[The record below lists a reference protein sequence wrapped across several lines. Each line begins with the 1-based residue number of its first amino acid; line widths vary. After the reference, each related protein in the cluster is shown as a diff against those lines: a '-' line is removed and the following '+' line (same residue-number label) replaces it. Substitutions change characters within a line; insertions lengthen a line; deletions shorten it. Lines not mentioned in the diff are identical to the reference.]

1 VPIRGEPHTLGLWVK
16 GNSSWGK
23 VMFESE
29 DAKGGNRRTHAN
41 QYHDWRGELSINF
54 DGWHFIQFPL
64 DAGPPHHPRISRRT
78 MATSE
83 GREWQRG
90 PPHPADDAARRVE
103 PPGAVSAREE
113 QFPFLRAGDRSDAA
127 RRGRP
132 RRARFSRAAV
142 RSLAAGAAA
151 DMIVNQLVRGRV
163 GLGPVAVVRRPILR
177 NLRMRTSVVKAKLA
191 RNEPVLAVTVHFTD
205 PSVAEL
211 ASLLG
216 FDCLWLDLEHHATS
230 LETASNLIRASR
242 VGNADVVARPAKGE
256 FMRMG
261 RLLETGAAGIMYPR
275 CESAA
280 EAAEVVKW
288 AKFAPLGRRGVD
300 GGNPDMPYLTM
311 PVADYLKAANE
322 QTFIVMQLEDSEA
335 VARADE
341 IAAVPGIDVLFLG
354 VGDFTVLSGFPG
366 RFDHP
371 AVDDAVRR
379 VASAAAKAGIH
390 WGMPCFSPEHGRR
403 LIDLG
408 ARFLAHSADL
418 SILKKGLEQIRVDFA
433 PLGCRFAPACNG
445 PGSVTV

>member
-1 VPIRGEPHTLGLWVK
+1 
-16 GNSSWGK
+16 
-23 VMFESE
+23 
-29 DAKGGNRRTHAN
+29 
-41 QYHDWRGELSINF
+41 
-54 DGWHFIQFPL
+54 
-64 DAGPPHHPRISRRT
+64 
-78 MATSE
+78 
-83 GREWQRG
+83 
-90 PPHPADDAARRVE
+90 
-103 PPGAVSAREE
+103 
-113 QFPFLRAGDRSDAA
+113 
-127 RRGRP
+127 
-132 RRARFSRAAV
+132 
-142 RSLAAGAAA
+142 
-151 DMIVNQLVRGRV
+151 MIVNQLVRGRV

-261 RLLETGAAGIMYPR
+261 RLLETGAAGIRYPR